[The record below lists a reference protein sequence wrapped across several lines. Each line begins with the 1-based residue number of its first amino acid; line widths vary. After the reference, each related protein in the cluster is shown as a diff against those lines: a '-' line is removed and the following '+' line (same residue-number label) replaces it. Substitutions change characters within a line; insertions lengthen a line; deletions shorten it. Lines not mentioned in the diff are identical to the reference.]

1 MTNEA
6 AASDRSEKSTS
17 RFKQVLL
24 CLGVVCCLQFLI
36 FGVVGVVRGVSV
48 QSWVPIWILIAGLV
62 LLMPFS
68 ARHRWASFLSSFC
81 LIVYALVAINQGKYQ
96 KQGEELYDTGKY
108 EEAMVEF
115 RREID
120 TWYLRLQFNHK
131 EAASLYRIAEC
142 QSQLEQFAE
151 ARETYREV
159 EENYRGFYKDRAKV
173 AGNTMEGTLVEIEDL
188 EKALAEASDDKDRAM
203 VHFDLALAYRE
214 LICTKKAIA
223 QYEMIQ
229 ALEAPE
235 PLKESAKRLA
245 DKLL

>member
-1 MTNEA
+1 
-6 AASDRSEKSTS
+6 
-17 RFKQVLL
+17 
-24 CLGVVCCLQFLI
+24 
-36 FGVVGVVRGVSV
+36 
-48 QSWVPIWILIAGLV
+48 
-62 LLMPFS
+62 
-68 ARHRWASFLSSFC
+68 
-81 LIVYALVAINQGKYQ
+81 
-96 KQGEELYDTGKY
+96 
-108 EEAMVEF
+108 MVEF

-151 ARETYREV
+151 TRETYREV